1 MLRTIRLI
9 SVLPLLLALLLVG
22 CGGGASDTA
31 SGVTITPGERSPAIE
46 GAAARFASPQ
56 DSVVVDDPNV
66 SVVVNVEN
74 FEAGTQTRTPRAE
87 EIANSDNGQHTH
99 VIVDNEPYLANYTPG
114 EPFDI
119 GTLEPGGHTLVTFPS
134 RSYHEAVKSETA
146 YDIVN
151 FFVGENFTIS
161 EDGSTFPLD
170 PSQPTIIYSRP
181 KGSYSGAGAERIMM
195 DFYLHNVSLS
205 DDGYKARYTVRPA
218 DAAADADPLAS
229 ITLTEWAP
237 AFMAG
242 LESGTYILRLELI
255 DADGNVVPGTFNT
268 TEREITVE
276 RGEM

>member
-1 MLRTIRLI
+1 
-9 SVLPLLLALLLVG
+9 LALVLVG
-22 CGGGASDTA
+22 CGGGESDTS
-31 SGVTITPGERSPAIE
+31 SGVTITPGERSPAID
-46 GAAARFASPQ
+46 GAAARFASLQ
-56 DSVVVDDPNV
+56 DSVVVDDPNL

-74 FEAGTQTRTPRAE
+74 FEAGIQTRTPRAE
-87 EIANSDNGQHTH
+87 EIANSDNGQHMH
-99 VIVDNEPYLANYTPG
+99 VIIDNQPYMANYTPG

-119 GTLEPGGHTLVTFPS
+119 GTLEPGAHTLVTFPS

-151 FFVGENFTIS
+151 FFVGDNFTIS

-205 DDGYKARYTVRPA
+205 ADGYKARYTVQAA
-218 DAAADADPLAS
+218 DAAADAEPLAS

-237 AFMAG
+237 AFMTG
-242 LESGTYILRLELI
+242 LESGTYVVRLELI
-255 DADGNVVPGTFNT
+255 DGDGNVVPGTFNT

-276 RGEM
+276 RSGEM

>member
-1 MLRTIRLI
+1 MLRTTRLV

-22 CGGGASDTA
+22 CGGGESDTS

-46 GAAARFASPQ
+46 GAAASFASPQ

-74 FEAGTQTRTPRAE
+74 FEAGTQTGTPRAE
-87 EIANSDNGQHTH
+87 EIANSGNGQHMH
-99 VIVDNEPYLANYTPG
+99 VIIDNEPYMANYTPG

-119 GTLEPGGHTLVTFPS
+119 GTLEPGAHSLVTFPS
-134 RSYHEAVKSETA
+134 RSYHEAVKNDGA
-146 YDIVN
+146 HDILNVY
-151 FFVGENFTIS
+151 VGEET
-161 EDGSTFPLD
+161 GTFPLD

-205 DDGYKARYTVRPA
+205 QDGYKARYTVQSA
-218 DAAADADPLAS
+218 DAAADAEPLAA

-237 AFMAG
+237 AFMTG
-242 LESGTYILRLELI
+242 LESGTYVVRLELI
-255 DADGNVVPGTFNT
+255 DADGNVVPGTYNT

-276 RGEM
+276 RGGEM